1 MNYITSCNK
10 LKRIES
16 FARRREIVDA
26 TNFICELARKF
37 HTAKIE
43 RARYPRNGLHPR
55 LPRQFIPDINLWY
68 AKQSVHAFACTGRFL
83 DDRCRPQIS
92 AVEFLGQLLAFRK
105 AHFGR
110 RISDALNEH
119 RGIMRSFAATLRA
132 WRRCCT
138 IFVARVRRMSIVP
151 RIWSQFITRDYW
163 FTIARVSGQTKR
175 RYCSLRLHDDNFEI
189 LFKKK
194 KRHNP
199 LLLHELK
206 IIIYFVYGIYQK
218 IHVRFVY

>member
-1 MNYITSCNK
+1 MHVG
-10 LKRIES
+10 E
-16 FARRREIVDA
+16 RERMLQI
-26 TNFICELARKF
+26 FIYELARRF

-43 RARYPRNGLHPR
+43 RERELVIRGTGYTLVYRG
-55 LPRQFIPDINLWY
+55 NLS
-68 AKQSVHAFACTGRFL
+68 KISIFGMRSSPHIFACTGRFL

-175 RYCSLRLHDDNFEI
+175 HYCSSLRLHDGKRRDIIN
-189 LFKKK
+189 FKKTS
-194 KRHNP
+194 HSS

-206 IIIYFVYGIYQK
+206 KIYILYIAYIYK
-218 IHVRFVY
+218 IYISSVH